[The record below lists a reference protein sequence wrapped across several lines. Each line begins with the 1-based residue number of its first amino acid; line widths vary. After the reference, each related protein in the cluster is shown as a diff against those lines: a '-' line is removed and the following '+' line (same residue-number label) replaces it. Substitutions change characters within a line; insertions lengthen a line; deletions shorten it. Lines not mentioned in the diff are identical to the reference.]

1 MKHLTNA
8 FYSEGKGFEPLDAF
22 TSPVFKTGALDPYAN
37 PLLSLASWT
46 NCPLLWRLQVYCNNY
61 YTNEANVLGTLN
73 PLGGLPYSIL
83 RTKAGYPCE
92 YLKYRCSQSFWTISS

>member
-37 PLLSLASWT
+37 PLLSLASCWIWT
-46 NCPLLWRLQVYCNNY
+46 NDPRITSAMHYHCAK
-61 YTNEANVLGTLN
+61 EANVLGTLN